1 MVQSNNQSLMI
12 MVEFGGNGYD
22 GDGSEDGGGDE
33 DDDGECLPLV
43 VSGGA
48 VEAQSNNRSL
58 INHSTLFR
66 PITCETCA
74 CPPKLQ
80 RSKIENT
87 LSCYSR
93 RTIFS
98 A

>member
-1 MVQSNNQSLMI
+1 MDGAIQQLISDDHGGI
-12 MVEFGGNGYD
+12 GGNGYD
-22 GDGSEDGGGDE
+22 GDGSGDGGDDGGGDE

-48 VEAQSNNRSL
+48 VGAQSNNRSL

-66 PITCETCA
+66 PITCETYA

-87 LSCYSR
+87 LM
-93 RTIFS
+93 
-98 A
+98 